1 MLEPSCLTQH
11 TCWCVKS
18 VLSEDQMLI
27 EQRIWDGMP
36 LLAIRSSHSK
46 MPIQNAKNA
55 TFVDNTHVV
64 AASDHVSDLHAVHGS
79 HMGRM

>member
-46 MPIQNAKNA
+46 MPMQNAKNA

-64 AASDHVSDLHAVHGS
+64 AALIMSLICMLC
-79 HMGRM
+79 MGRMGRM